1 MNRDIVDSLWL
12 EVSKVRGTL
21 EMSDACRVVIYAL
34 FVKYLD
40 MENESMALSSYDE
53 KFSVGYLAL
62 IYGKMVNSAKVGEY
76 VGAIEQEIIPGEGI
90 IAAEMEKLLEKAE
103 TDYVQKVFSIIDEAG
118 FEEKSQLYMAASS
131 LLDRMGHAYGNS
143 KGEVPANLSL
153 CRLEG
158 RLLDCQ
164 DGMRVYDGFCG
175 CGLSVSETADGRGIV
190 FMQDIDRGSVAIAA
204 VIALLRGN
212 QIGAVECGDS
222 QVNPLSNEKYDRI
235 VSEPPFVP
243 RYDRDYLSAVPEDNC
258 IYPEI
263 QDSGS
268 LALRHVMAHLGDN
281 GIAVVLVPTGVLF
294 KSGKGATVRERLV
307 EKYIDAVVE
316 LPSGVVPN
324 TWTAMALLILKKDRG
339 NNPIYMLNAKDFF
352 EKSDKKHLVIN
363 EENINKIVDM
373 YEGRKTVEGIS
384 CDVKVSKIASQEY
397 NLCTSQYVITNL
409 IGTIMIGNTAE
420 YMQKYGKLAG
430 QLAAIDKKLEAV
442 RGRFIGNA

>member
-34 FVKYLD
+34 FDKYLD
-40 MENESMALSSYDE
+40 MENESMPLASYDE
-53 KFSVGYLAL
+53 KYSVGYLAL
-62 IYGKMVNSAKVGEY
+62 IYGKMVDSAEVGEY
-76 VGAIEQEIIPGEGI
+76 VGTIEQGIMPGEGI
-90 IAAEMEKLLEKAE
+90 IASEMEKLLEKAE
-103 TDYVQKVFSIIDEAG
+103 PGYVQKVFSIIDEAV
-118 FEEKSQLYMAASS
+118 FKEKSQLYMTASS
-131 LLDRMGHAYGNS
+131 LLDRLGHAYGNS

-175 CGLSVSETADGRGIV
+175 CGLSASETADGRGIV
-190 FMQDIDRGSVAIAA
+190 FMQDIDRGAAAIAA

-212 QIGAVECGDS
+212 RIGAVECRDS
-222 QVNPLSNEKYDRI
+222 QINPLSNEKYDRI

-243 RYDRDYLSAVPEDNC
+243 RYDGDYLSAVPEDNC

-268 LALRHVMAHLGDN
+268 LALRHVMAHLDEN

-294 KSGKGATVRERLV
+294 KSGKGATVREKLTK
-307 EKYIDAVVE
+307 EYIDAVVE
-316 LPSGVVPN
+316 LPPGVIPN
-324 TWTAMALLILKKDRG
+324 TWTATALLVLKKNKDDDF
-339 NNPIYMLNAKDFF
+339 IFMLNAKDFF

-373 YEGRKTVEGIS
+373 YRARKTVEGVS
-384 CDVKVSKIASQEY
+384 CNVKVSKIASREY

-420 YMQKYGKLAG
+420 YMQKYEKLTG